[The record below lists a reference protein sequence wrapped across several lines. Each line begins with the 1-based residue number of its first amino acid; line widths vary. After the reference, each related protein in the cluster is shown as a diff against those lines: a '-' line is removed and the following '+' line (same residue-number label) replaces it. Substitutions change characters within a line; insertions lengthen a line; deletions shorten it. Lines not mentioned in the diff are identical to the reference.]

1 MESTQSPAARR
12 KIGKSQIHYNTLIII
27 LSYLLAAGDASSSS
41 EQLPPT
47 ESPEPSTLH

>member
-1 MESTQSPAARR
+1 MESPQSPAARR
-12 KIGKSQIHYNTLIII
+12 KIGKSQQSLIHAL

-47 ESPEPSTLH
+47 ESPEPSMLH